1 MREAITGN
9 RALGILNFRDSF
21 LMLSN
26 PRSRAKFRPVK
37 LTKYHP
43 SIRRLQEDFAA
54 RIARRKYIAAR
65 GPRPPKGK
73 ITDNSEPWLANPNSV
88 SDYLEISSRVKQSET
103 LWLQRFNPSSTN

>member
-1 MREAITGN
+1 MREGITGN
-9 RALGILNFRDSF
+9 PALGILNFGGSF
-21 LMLSN
+21 LLLSIA
-26 PRSRAKFRPVK
+26 RSCARFRAVE

-73 ITDNSEPWLANPNSV
+73 ITDNSEPWLANPDSV

-103 LWLQRFNPSSTN
+103 LWLQRFNPSSTS

>member
-1 MREAITGN
+1 
-9 RALGILNFRDSF
+9 
-21 LMLSN
+21 MLSIA
-26 PRSRAKFRPVK
+26 RSCARFRPVE

-73 ITDNSEPWLANPNSV
+73 IRDNSEPWLANPDSV
-88 SDYLEISSRVKQSET
+88 SDDWHIACKVNERVKAWKHLPTILSA
-103 LWLQRFNPSSTN
+103 L

>member
-1 MREAITGN
+1 
-9 RALGILNFRDSF
+9 
-21 LMLSN
+21 MLSN
-26 PRSRAKFRPVK
+26 PRSRAKFRLVE

-65 GPRPPKGK
+65 GPRPSKGK

-88 SDYLEISSRVKQSET
+88 SDYLEISSRVKQSEA

>member
-1 MREAITGN
+1 
-9 RALGILNFRDSF
+9 
-21 LMLSN
+21 MLPI
-26 PRSRAKFRPVK
+26 PRSCARLLFVE

-43 SIRRLQEDFAA
+43 PIRRLQEDFAA

-65 GPRPPKGK
+65 GPSPPKGK

-88 SDYLEISSRVKQSET
+88 SDYLKISSRVKESET

>member
-1 MREAITGN
+1 
-9 RALGILNFRDSF
+9 
-21 LMLSN
+21 MLSN
-26 PRSRAKFRPVK
+26 ARSRAKFRLVE

-43 SIRRLQEDFAA
+43 SIRRVQEDFAA

-88 SDYLEISSRVKQSET
+88 SDYLEISSRVKQSEA